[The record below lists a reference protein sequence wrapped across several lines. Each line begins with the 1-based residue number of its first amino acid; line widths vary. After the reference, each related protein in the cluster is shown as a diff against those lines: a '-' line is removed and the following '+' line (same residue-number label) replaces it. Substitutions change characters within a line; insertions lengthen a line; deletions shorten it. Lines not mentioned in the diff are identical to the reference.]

1 MRRKQVLKPYKAA
14 LGQLMTTLRYM
25 EGEHRVWLS
34 PTNGSIECGN
44 LFYKRSDK
52 SRVGVGGLAGGIAHY
67 LILVFNSVLIR
78 LP

>member
-44 LFYKRSDK
+44 LFYKRSNK
-52 SRVGVGGLAGGIAHY
+52 SRVGVGGRRNCSL
-67 LILVFNSVLIR
+67 FNSSF
-78 LP
+78 

>member
-44 LFYKRSDK
+44 LFYKRS
-52 SRVGVGGLAGGIAHY
+52 
-67 LILVFNSVLIR
+67 
-78 LP
+78 